1 MEKFSAT
8 ISTEKLKAKAK
19 NANTTKSTS
28 QWLLV
33 CLSWTELRN
42 RARNWSLADWTRF
55 CSSFMQKWKGKMT
68 LTTNHH
74 PLQICK
80 LLLDRRLRESGYI
93 YSLLTSRHF
102 LNSKNVFGERL
113 DF

>member
-8 ISTEKLKAKAK
+8 ISTEELKAKAK

-42 RARNWSLADWTRF
+42 KEQEIGAYQIGRDSAAVLCRS
-55 CSSFMQKWKGKMT
+55 GK
-68 LTTNHH
+68 
-74 PLQICK
+74 
-80 LLLDRRLRESGYI
+80 
-93 YSLLTSRHF
+93 
-102 LNSKNVFGERL
+102 ER
-113 DF
+113 